1 MRQKNL
7 LLCRSFVLLLAFSQ
21 ARADD
26 SSLFKRI
33 DTAQHTIGCACAG
46 CSFDPTA
53 EPSGNRNAQTGGSTG
68 FSPAPVI
75 VAPSLGS
82 FDIVI
87 NPNAS
92 LSGNAAALAA
102 FERAALTWESF
113 ISDPITVT
121 IDAGL
126 ADLGNPNVIGQA
138 SSVLLQ
144 AGYDTI
150 RNQMVAD
157 ASLEADDAIVAA
169 LPTSAQSNFSLPA
182 GFSNSGLI
190 VGNKAALK
198 AMGFTGL
205 DGPGFG
211 GPTDATITF
220 NSTFAFDF
228 DNSDGVS
235 GGQIDFESVAL
246 HEIGHALGFTSAVDT
261 VDFLEDQNNPQAVEP
276 FALDLFRFDNGLLPT
291 DASEFTQNARSLE
304 PGGATSFSD
313 TDLEGSMSTGRLTG
327 DGQQASHWKD
337 NGQTGVLLGTMD
349 PTLAATQILDL
360 SALDLRAL
368 DMIGYDI
375 AFIPEPSTLALICFG
390 FLAWRRRR

>member
-1 MRQKNL
+1 MRQKPQF
-7 LLCRSFVLLLAFSQ
+7 LCSGVLFPLLLLASH
-21 ARADD
+21 ADD
-26 SSLFKRI
+26 SSLFTRI
-33 DTAQHTIGCACAG
+33 DSAQHTVGCACAG
-46 CSFDPTA
+46 CSFDPSGGTTA
-53 EPSGNRNAQTGGSTG
+53 PLAAEAGGSSG
-68 FSPAPVI
+68 FAPAPVV

-87 NPNAS
+87 NPNGTLA
-92 LSGNAAALAA
+92 GNAAALDA
-102 FERAALTWESF
+102 FERAAATWESF

-126 ADLGNPNVIGQA
+126 SDLGNPNIIGQA

-157 ASLEADDAIVAA
+157 ASFEADDGIVAS
-169 LPTSAQSNFSLPA
+169 LPTAAQSSFTLPA
-182 GFSNSGLI
+182 GFSDPGLI

-205 DGPGFG
+205 DDPGFG

-228 DNSDGVS
+228 NNADGVTA
-235 GGQIDFESVAL
+235 GQIDFESVAL
-246 HEIGHALGFTSAVDT
+246 HEIGHALGFTSAVDS
-261 VDFLEDQNNPQAVEP
+261 VDFLANQGTPDAVAP
-276 FALDLFRFDNGLLPT
+276 FALDLFRFADGQLPT
-291 DASEFTQNARSLE
+291 DSTEFTSNSRSLE
-304 PGGATSFSD
+304 PGAAVSFSD
-313 TDLEGSMSTGRLTG
+313 VDMEGSMSTGRFTG

-349 PTLAATQILDL
+349 PTLAPTQVLNL

-375 AFIPEPSTLALICFG
+375 AFIPEPSILTLACLG
-390 FLAWRRRR
+390 LLAWRRRR